1 MDSKRKKPMRRGFR
15 DRFLYVD
22 GMSAVH
28 EEVAIAN
35 KICIEKF
42 HPQSLFLAG
51 TGSYINPM
59 RFAGITL
66 LAAIARPSEGSGV
79 VSDLALLA
87 RSTGQLQAQVHDPK
101 RVAAAVAAS
110 TSVAGTKLISASS
123 HVTSPLTAAATVPV
137 TPGMSSNIRIMLA
150 ILLVAIAGALGVASL
165 HTARVFGF
173 VTESKSGAS
182 VSASR
187 SSETDPESLTRLLN
201 AHSLN
206 GYGSIFASRGLLGAP
221 SSPGNEEKPS
231 VIIQ

>member
-1 MDSKRKKPMRRGFR
+1 MNSKRKKPMRRGLR

-35 KICIEKF
+35 KVGIEKF

-59 RFAGITL
+59 RLAGITL
-66 LAAIARPSEGSGV
+66 LAAIAHPSEGSGV

-101 RVAAAVAAS
+101 RVAAIAAS

>member
-101 RVAAAVAAS
+101 RVAAIAAS

>member
-1 MDSKRKKPMRRGFR
+1 MNSKRKKPMRRGLR

-35 KICIEKF
+35 KVGIEKF

-59 RFAGITL
+59 RLAGITL
-66 LAAIARPSEGSGV
+66 LAAIAHPSEGSGV

-101 RVAAAVAAS
+101 RVAAIAAS

-123 HVTSPLTAAATVPV
+123 HVTSPLTAAATVPL
-137 TPGMSSNIRIMLA
+137 TPGMSSNIRIILA

>member
-1 MDSKRKKPMRRGFR
+1 MNSKRKKPMRRGLR

-101 RVAAAVAAS
+101 RVAAIAAS